1 MYLDGE
7 RLKRGLEFD
16 YIIDYN
22 TSEIIFTSENI
33 ITKDKRIFVEFEYND
48 RSYGQS
54 VITTSQE
61 IRNEKTQF
69 SINIYSEKDWKNQ
82 NYLTELSDSDK
93 LNLSLNG
100 DTENDMF
107 SSSIDSVSYNSDKI
121 LYKKLEVI
129 INGEIVEFY
138 KYSTHTDSAHYQIKF
153 TEIGDNKGK
162 LCFKRRR
169 N

>member
-1 MYLDGE
+1 M
-7 RLKRGLEFD
+7 K
-16 YIIDYN
+16 
-22 TSEIIFTSENI
+22 
-33 ITKDKRIFVEFEYND
+33 ND

-121 LYKKLEVI
+121 LYKKL
-129 INGEIVEFY
+129 
-138 KYSTHTDSAHYQIKF
+138 
-153 TEIGDNKGK
+153 
-162 LCFKRRR
+162 L
-169 N
+169 